1 MIAWFLFL
9 GTVLVLMALV
19 NRWIQAW
26 PVSPAIAY
34 LALGALFGPAG
45 ISLITWTLRD
55 RAALIEIITEVV
67 ILISLFAIGLKL
79 RLAWRHPAWRVPLRL
94 ATVGMVLT
102 ILLSALAAWA
112 LLELPIAACIL
123 LGAIL
128 APTDPVLASDIQT
141 RHAED
146 RDAVRVSLS
155 AEGGIND
162 GAALPAVLLG
172 LGLLGLYPMGSMG
185 LQWLLRDLLWAS
197 AAGLAIGWMS
207 GRGVANL
214 VLWLRQR
221 GQALEFEE
229 FLVLGLIALTYG
241 VALSFQANGFL
252 AVFTAGLAVR
262 AIGEQPSAGKPQ
274 TGETDL
280 AQKGEPKQAVRAL
293 TSRLLVFTAQ
303 LERLAEVGVVLLIG
317 ALLTDVQWSVP
328 LLLFVGLMLLVVRK
342 AAVTLVLIG
351 TPLQRSQ
358 RRLLGWFGIRG
369 VGSLYYL
376 SYVLARDPPAPLA
389 GPLIDATL
397 VTVAA
402 SILLHGV
409 SATPIM
415 QRYEAARSR
424 RRSRTTSKT

>member
-1 MIAWFLFL
+1 VIAWFLFL
-9 GTVLVLMALV
+9 GAVLVLMALV

-45 ISLITWTLRD
+45 ISLITWTMRD
-55 RAALIEIITEVV
+55 RAALIEIMTEIV

-79 RLAWRHPAWRVPLRL
+79 RLAWKHPAWRVPLRL

-102 ILLSALAAWA
+102 IMLSALAAWA
-112 LLELPIAACIL
+112 LLELPIAVCIL

-162 GAALPAVLLG
+162 SAALPAVLLG
-172 LGLLGLYPMGSMG
+172 LGLLGLYPIGSMG

-214 VLWLRQR
+214 VLWLRAR

-241 VALSFQANGFL
+241 AALSFQANGFL

-262 AIGEQPSAGKPQ
+262 AIGEEPSASTSQ
-274 TGETDL
+274 TEETDL
-280 AQKGEPKQAVRAL
+280 AQNGKPKQAVRTL
-293 TSRLLVFTAQ
+293 TSRLLIFTEQ

-317 ALLTDVQWSVP
+317 ALLSDVQWSVP

-351 TPLQRSQ
+351 TPLQSSQ

-376 SYVLARDPPAPLA
+376 SYALAHGLPAPLA

-397 VTVAA
+397 ATVAA

-424 RRSRTTSKT
+424 RRSRAT

>member
-1 MIAWFLFL
+1 MAWFLFL
-9 GTVLVLMALV
+9 GAILVLMALS

-34 LALGALFGPAG
+34 LAVGALFGPAG
-45 ISLITWTLRD
+45 FALITWSLREH
-55 RAALIEIITEVV
+55 AALFETITEVV

-79 RLAWRHPAWRVPLRL
+79 RLAWNHPAWHVPVRL
-94 ATVGMVLT
+94 ATVGMLFTIALT
-102 ILLSALAAWA
+102 ALAAWA
-112 LLELPIAACIL
+112 LFELPIAACIL

-128 APTDPVLASDIQT
+128 APTDPVLASEIQT

-146 RDAVRVSLS
+146 RDAVRLSLS

-162 GAALPAVLLG
+162 SAALPAVLLG
-172 LGLLGLYPMGSMG
+172 LGLLGLYPIGELG
-185 LQWLLRDLLWAS
+185 VQWLLRDLIWAIG
-197 AAGLAIGWMS
+197 AGLAIGWLS
-207 GRGVANL
+207 GRSVATL

-241 VALSFQANGFL
+241 AALSFQANGFL
-252 AVFTAGLAVR
+252 AVFAAGLAVR
-262 AIGEQPSAGKPQ
+262 AIEQPPSTANAPSR
-274 TGETDL
+274 ENDL
-280 AQKGEPKQAVRAL
+280 APGITAKQAVRAL
-293 TSRLLVFTAQ
+293 TSRLLVFTEQ
-303 LERLAEVGVVLLIG
+303 LERLAEVVVVLLIG
-317 ALLTDVQWSVP
+317 ALLTDIDWSLTLV
-328 LLLFVGLMLLVVRK
+328 LFVILMLLVIRK

-351 TPLQRSQ
+351 TPLQQSQ

-376 SYVLARDPPAPLA
+376 SFVLAREMPAPLV

-397 VTVAA
+397 ATVAA

-409 SATPIM
+409 SATPVM
-415 QRYEAARSR
+415 QRYEAARLR
-424 RRSRTTSKT
+424 RRARASHS